1 MIAQLLESRHRLPR
15 VVKCTQA
22 AKIAGARVADVYF
35 LLDELIDY
43 ASRQE
48 KRNSI
53 HNFDWDWFEANYDY
67 EPEYVD
73 AILRALEKIDVI
85 SFDGHIFSSS
95 ITDKTHDADRAYR
108 DRAWEEERK
117 REEIS
122 RRFEEISERPAEPKI
137 PWNKL
142 RIQVFERDAYT
153 CAYCGTVT
161 EHPHCDHVVPLAR
174 GGETVLEN
182 LVTACPSCN
191 CSKGGKTL
199 EEWRGN

>member
-1 MIAQLLESRHRLPR
+1 MTAQLLESQHRLPR

-22 AKIAGARVADVYF
+22 AKIADARVADVYF

-73 AILRALEKIDVI
+73 AILRALEKIHII
-85 SFDGHIFSSS
+85 SPNGNILPSF
-95 ITDKTHDADRAYR
+95 ITQKTHDADRVYR
-108 DRAWEEERK
+108 DRERK
-117 REEIS
+117 NNRETEEYI
-122 RRFEEISERPAEPKI
+122 RRVEEAHARDAESDI
-137 PWNKL
+137 PWHKL
-142 RIQVFERDAYT
+142 RIEVFERDAYT

-161 EHPHCDHVVPLAR
+161 EHPHCDHVVPKSH
-174 GGETVLEN
+174 GGKTVLEN